1 MGLLSKFMNA
11 LIGEPPVSKTATQP
25 TPDLRSKTFPSPR
38 NSR

>member
-25 TPDLRSKTFPSPR
+25 GPKLARQLFFQR
-38 NSR
+38 VQE